1 MNYHEI
7 HRMICERHKHESEL
21 AVIADVFEKL
31 KAHHPELY
39 DKYISRLEGIAYH
52 ITEEDATAVV
62 KAMKPY
68 GEKYSYDFVKNY
80 LKEKGETDK
89 VVDYYLAMNMAYN
102 DYFEAARTVGVQNN
116 NGFFF
121 EIAKGFVN
129 DPDAKPHKIV
139 KYFFGE
145 D

>member
-21 AVIADVFEKL
+21 SVIADVFEKL

-52 ITEEDATAVV
+52 ITEEEATAVV

-80 LKEKGETDK
+80 LKEKGEHDK
-89 VVDYYLAMNMAYN
+89 VVEYYLAMNMAYN
-102 DYFEAARTVGVQNN
+102 DYFEAARIFGVQNDN
-116 NGFFF
+116 SFFF
-121 EIAKGFVN
+121 EIAKGFVE